1 MAIRTILGVVIDP
14 PELQQGRR
22 AYRAAVLPESAECQN
37 VRLSSAWRPRGPRA
51 TAGHAQRLAVAV
63 ERTVGTLFPGGPGWD
78 PEAEHERPGW
88 DDWRND
94 LI

>member
-1 MAIRTILGVVIDP
+1 MAIRTIFGVVIDS

-22 AYRAAVLPESAECQN
+22 TYRAAGLPESSECQN
-37 VRLSSAWRPRGPRA
+37 VRLRRAWRPRGPRA
-51 TAGHAQRLAVAV
+51 AAGHAQRLAAAVA
-63 ERTVGTLFPGGPGWD
+63 RTVGTPFPGGPGWD

-94 LI
+94 